1 MRLSLTEIFLGFKMD
16 EIESTEIIL
25 GCKHVRLS
33 LIEIFWGFRMDE
45 IESIEIFVCCKHE
58 IEFY

>member
-33 LIEIFWGFRMDE
+33 LIEIFWGD
-45 IESIEIFVCCKHE
+45 
-58 IEFY
+58 